1 LWLPLRELAAARP
14 HLLVCGYDRASPAL
28 TSVFAHMFSDR
39 VAFRTLPFY
48 ESWTPRTLWRQLA
61 LNVLFRLVD
70 GAKVPGRAGRE
81 MAGSYGLP
89 DARTWPVTQSIDVPR
104 YSAAREF
111 PAGEREAMRRRLGL
125 RGTTFLYV
133 GRLWSGKGVDTLLDA
148 FRTVRSGAECSL
160 LIVGD
165 GVDEARF
172 RAQAAGIPDVAFAG
186 FVQPA
191 DMIPYYAA
199 ADVLVFPTLGDPHG
213 LVVEEALAAGLPVI
227 SSDAAGDIRER
238 IGTMGLV
245 VPAGDRARLAEAMA
259 RALKRYELAALT
271 AAVREKDPTVY
282 AHDRW
287 VEDFE
292 AFVAGILALPRRVPL
307 DAAFA
312 GR

>member
-1 LWLPLRELAAARP
+1 MSSSRSDTGCSVKPRVVYWNNIPAPYVVERFNALAARGTLDFQAWFNERREPDRSWNVDEESWQFRYRYIPSVRIGPRRLWLPLRELAAARP

-125 RGTTFLYV
+125 RGTT
-133 GRLWSGKGVDTLLDA
+133 
-148 FRTVRSGAECSL
+148 
-160 LIVGD
+160 
-165 GVDEARF
+165 
-172 RAQAAGIPDVAFAG
+172 
-186 FVQPA
+186 
-191 DMIPYYAA
+191 
-199 ADVLVFPTLGDPHG
+199 
-213 LVVEEALAAGLPVI
+213 
-227 SSDAAGDIRER
+227 
-238 IGTMGLV
+238 
-245 VPAGDRARLAEAMA
+245 
-259 RALKRYELAALT
+259 
-271 AAVREKDPTVY
+271 
-282 AHDRW
+282 
-287 VEDFE
+287 
-292 AFVAGILALPRRVPL
+292 IL
-307 DAAFA
+307 
-312 GR
+312 